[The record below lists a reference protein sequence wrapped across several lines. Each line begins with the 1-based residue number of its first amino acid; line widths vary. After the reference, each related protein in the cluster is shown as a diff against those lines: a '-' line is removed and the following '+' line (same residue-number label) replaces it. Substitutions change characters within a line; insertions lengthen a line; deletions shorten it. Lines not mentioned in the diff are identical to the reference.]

1 MDSKKKFLPISGTFI
16 DGICADI
23 PSNNWQREDWALQF
37 DTFKQDNIDTVII
50 IRVGFADS
58 AMYKSEVMK
67 TTLYDD
73 EDLVEILLKEAERV
87 GINLYIGL
95 YDTHY
100 YWAFNDWD
108 NEVAINKELIY
119 ELYERYNKFSA
130 FKGWYMCHECSLHT
144 HSPKVW
150 QPLCETIRSLDK
162 ERPIITSPRYHG
174 PKADPK
180 WPVPP
185 DVHVKHFDYILNEMQ
200 GLISAYA
207 FMDGHVHFKMLPEYV
222 KVTSELFQKHNIS
235 FWSNLETFDRD
246 MPWKFPPIEW
256 NKFRYKL
263 ETVQPY
269 VDKIISFELPH
280 FLSPYSMWPSARN
293 LHKKYISYLKNKD
306 VEK

>member
-108 NEVAINKELIY
+108 NEVAINKEVIH

-130 FKGWYMCHECSLHT
+130 FKG
-144 HSPKVW
+144 
-150 QPLCETIRSLDK
+150 
-162 ERPIITSPRYHG
+162 
-174 PKADPK
+174 
-180 WPVPP
+180 
-185 DVHVKHFDYILNEMQ
+185 
-200 GLISAYA
+200 
-207 FMDGHVHFKMLPEYV
+207 
-222 KVTSELFQKHNIS
+222 
-235 FWSNLETFDRD
+235 
-246 MPWKFPPIEW
+246 
-256 NKFRYKL
+256 
-263 ETVQPY
+263 
-269 VDKIISFELPH
+269 
-280 FLSPYSMWPSARN
+280 
-293 LHKKYISYLKNKD
+293 
-306 VEK
+306 